1 MRTHTQLNHW
11 LVTERMIVVSEWY
24 DDNLENHIKSGEF
37 VKPRPLAKLANQ
49 VLEALTYLS
58 NHDIVHRGLSP
69 DNILLT
75 PQVGGTMV
83 VVCNSVLISSAND
96 LLSFLMSN
104 EIRRQGGVV
113 GGGVCVSL
121 NLFYRS
127 LERAKSRKSYI

>member
-49 VLEALTYLS
+49 VLEALMYLS

-75 PQVGGTMV
+75 PQVGSTKV

-104 EIRRQGGVV
+104 AIRRQGG
-113 GGGVCVSL
+113 GGRGWSLCVC
-121 NLFYRS
+121 LFIYS
-127 LERAKSRKSYI
+127 TEA